1 MRRTWTVQKVC
12 RRFWWWDCLSR
23 SVYLLK
29 SFMKLW
35 NPSSPKKS
43 NAPSELP
50 RWTRSRTSRPSNSSG
65 IKRFQPDAR
74 MLYHFALSEHS
85 CAARKSPKVFWSR
98 AWTHKHTENGNE
110 SLGQSCFSTW
120 TQIKV
125 LKLSFSALLK
135 MKVLY
140 CHRWFFN
147 IYRTLQF
154 TKRSFWKR

>member
-1 MRRTWTVQKVC
+1 MLIKWRDGEQSRRVAGA
-12 RRFWWWDCLSR
+12 FGWWDCSSR

-43 NAPSELP
+43 NVPSELP
-50 RWTRSRTSRPSNSSG
+50 RWTTSRTRRPNTSRG

-98 AWTHKHTENGNE
+98 AWRYTNKKWKWVSDSGVLAHKCLHVSSMVPCVGPAKN
-110 SLGQSCFSTW
+110 
-120 TQIKV
+120 
-125 LKLSFSALLK
+125 LLT
-135 MKVLY
+135 
-140 CHRWFFN
+140 FP
-147 IYRTLQF
+147 TLH
-154 TKRSFWKR
+154 S